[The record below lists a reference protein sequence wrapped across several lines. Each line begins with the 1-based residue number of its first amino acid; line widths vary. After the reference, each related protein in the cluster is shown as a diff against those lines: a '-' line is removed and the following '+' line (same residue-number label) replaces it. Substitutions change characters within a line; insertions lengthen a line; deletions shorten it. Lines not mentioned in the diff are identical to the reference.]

1 MTRAQDLVAP
11 IVKLY
16 DEAIKTVDA
25 LTEEQWR
32 LKTADEGWPVC
43 VVAHH
48 LATVSGV
55 EQIEWV
61 LSGHLAPFWAD
72 MNELDAMNALH
83 ARDFSECT
91 REETLDLLRSSS
103 SRVEKVVG
111 ALTDEQLKISGVTI
125 GGGPTTVEQFILIM
139 MRLHFESHHGSIL
152 QTISQNQTG

>member
-16 DEAIKTVDA
+16 DEAIKTVEA
-25 LTEEQWR
+25 LTEEQLQ

-48 LATVSGV
+48 LAAVSGD
-55 EQIEWV
+55 EPIEWV
-61 LSGHLAPFWAD
+61 LSGHSAPFWTD
-72 MNELDAMNALH
+72 MNEVDAINAQH

-91 REETLDLLRSSS
+91 KEEILNLLRDAS

-111 ALTDEQLKISGVTI
+111 ALTDEQLKIRGVTI

-139 MRLHFESHHGSIL
+139 IPLHFESHHESIL
-152 QTISQNQTG
+152 QTISQNSTR